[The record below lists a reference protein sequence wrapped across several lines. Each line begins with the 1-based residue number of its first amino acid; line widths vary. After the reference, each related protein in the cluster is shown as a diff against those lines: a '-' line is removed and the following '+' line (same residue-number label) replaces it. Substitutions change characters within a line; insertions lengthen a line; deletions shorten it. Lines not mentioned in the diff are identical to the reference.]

1 MPRSF
6 DHDGRFDMGVLK
18 KKSFIDAWHS
28 EKFQDLRAAN
38 LVKKVTGTPCE
49 QCIAYRAACGEPESS
64 RELNLR
70 LSLSPKGLSEYLYFS
85 IGQLAHPAG

>member
-49 QCIAYRAACGEPESS
+49 QCIAYRDAEP
-64 RELNLR
+64 RAVYLN
-70 LSLSPKGLSEYLYFS
+70 
-85 IGQLAHPAG
+85 PAEN